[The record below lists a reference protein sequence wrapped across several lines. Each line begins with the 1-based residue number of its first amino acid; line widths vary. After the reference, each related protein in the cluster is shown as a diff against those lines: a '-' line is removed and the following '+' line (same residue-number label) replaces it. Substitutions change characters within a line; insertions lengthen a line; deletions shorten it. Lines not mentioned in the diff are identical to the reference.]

1 MPTSQSKEIL
11 QRALLWIFCIY
22 TDLIGALFV
31 NLLPE
36 GIETY
41 YLYLAWALVVL
52 AGSFQF
58 EASPLLRDMREV
70 FIYDALIHVLAICL
84 YKLGSQQ
91 TGFIHIWLA
100 GTIMV
105 GKYVRLLWPCK
116 TGADFAAWPRFGMLA
131 LLERRTRAQECN
143 AEQARLA
150 YLTMLL
156 LLASGLNMAWH
167 QLLLTD
173 DMLSVSFLLCFPW
186 ITKYIRNYITQK
198 ETETAQAEQARLAA
212 ERKVLEA
219 ERQERLRLRQYNIT
233 LRNAAHDLRTPLEA
247 IDLCAEN
254 LINAAPEDVARRQQT
269 LRKSLS
275 HMRGKLDRIIFEAM
289 LSTGF
294 LEARR
299 HIMNVPQ
306 FVDEITVE
314 HADLIIRAGLRPLR
328 CHVSPGLYFSCDAF
342 ILRRIIGNLLGN
354 VIKHA
359 PKGSAVSFSLR
370 RHGEQVVLR
379 VWDSGGQLAC
389 PQGTDRAANFA
400 TLLQRLPGNGKT
412 GIHGLGL
419 HSLHQLCQALGT
431 QMRFYASPRR
441 GTLFSCRLPI

>member
-1 MPTSQSKEIL
+1 MAGL
-11 QRALLWIFCIY
+11 
-22 TDLIGALFV
+22 LFV
-31 NLLPE
+31 NLATP
-36 GIETY
+36 GIATY
-41 YLYLAWALVVL
+41 LLYLAWALIVL

-58 EASPLLRDMREV
+58 QASPLLRDLREI
-70 FIYDALIHVLAICL
+70 FIFDALVHVIAIIL
-84 YKLGSQQ
+84 YINGNQK
-91 TGFIHIWLA
+91 TAFVHIWLMSA
-100 GTIMV
+100 VFI
-105 GKYVRLLWPCK
+105 GKYARLLWPFK
-116 TGADFAAWPRFGMLA
+116 FESAFAAWPKFGMLSIF
-131 LLERRTRAQECN
+131 ERKPRPVECTLR
-143 AEQARLA
+143 QARLA
-150 YLTMLL
+150 YLTIGLL
-156 LLASGLNMAWH
+156 FAWGLVSAWRDIYFTL
-167 QLLLTD
+167 QQFTIIT
-173 DMLSVSFLLCFPW
+173 LLCSPW
-186 ITKYIRNYITQK
+186 ISRRIQHFITQK
-198 ETETAQAEQARLAA
+198 ETKTAQAEQARLAA